1 LRRPFYVFITKKSV
15 STFLLVILI
24 PVGVI
29 IWVSR
34 QTLVAQAQDQISTRL
49 KDSVVQVGK
58 SMDEFMFNAIR
69 NVQTQAANPVMG
81 LGDLRVARDDLA
93 RLT

>member
-1 LRRPFYVFITKKSV
+1 
-15 STFLLVILI
+15 VILI

-69 NVQTQAANPVMG
+69 NVQTQAAKPVMG

>member
-1 LRRPFYVFITKKSV
+1 M
-15 STFLLVILI
+15 ILI
-24 PVGVI
+24 PVGVF

-69 NVQTQAANPVMG
+69 NVQTQAAKPVMG